1 MKEKKKIY
9 VYIILSLFT
18 FVLLT
23 GCSENNVKT
32 EENENTTQTSKYLEG
47 LYAGDPERETVYN
60 GTVTTK
66 YRFKSDG
73 TVTWGQCYSATGKCP
88 GLSYTYEKNGLDITI
103 YQDNG
108 DVQYS
113 CYLKSSGKYLYCKH
127 HLDMYNRGYVGYTKV
142 D

>member
-9 VYIILSLFT
+9 VYIVLSLFT

-32 EENENTTQTSKYLEG
+32 
-47 LYAGDPERETVYN
+47 DPERETVYN

-127 HLDMYNRGYVGYTKV
+127 HLDIYNRGYVGYTKV